1 VSACL
6 LDVNVL
12 VALMWPAH
20 EAHARVTTWL
30 ESNHKVGWATCPYTQ
45 TSVVRLLSNP
55 AFSKHALSPPKA
67 EQALAANLQR
77 PSHRFWPADID
88 YSSAISTFGDSI
100 SGHKQVS
107 DAYLLGLTIHRRGKF
122 VTLDHRIR
130 AILPETSRFR
140 DLIIEI

>member
-1 VSACL
+1 MSTGL

-20 EAHARVTTWL
+20 EAHARVTAWL
-30 ESNHKVGWATCPYTQ
+30 ENNQKMGWATCPYTQ
-45 TSVVRLLSNP
+45 TAVVRLLSNP
-55 AFSKHALSPPKA
+55 AFSRHALSPPKA
-67 EQALAANLQR
+67 EQVLTANLKR

-130 AILPETSRFR
+130 AMLPEASRFR
-140 DLIIEI
+140 DVIIEI